1 MSGTGRPMP
10 RSGQAA
16 SILVLNVKLLSDRGE
31 IDSLH
36 GRNAMGLRGDGL
48 RATRNTLDQRFHI
61 RP

>member
-1 MSGTGRPMP
+1 MP